1 MNLNKS
7 DLLALCDIAIKAAK
21 QAGMMI
27 QQYAGREFAI
37 KDKVAG
43 SSPASQIVT
52 EVDWKSQEMILEY
65 IQPTCEAYDL
75 GMLIEES
82 DDDLSR
88 IEKDYFWC
96 VDPLDGTLPFVEQR
110 EGYAV
115 SIALVSSEG
124 QSYLGVIYDPL
135 TQTLYHAIKGVGAF
149 RNEERWHWESNFDGS
164 YETIESGGAVM
175 NACWVLDRAPAGF
188 IKKPKSQEGGGCL
201 WDYSATACLY
211 EELGAV
217 VSDSVGNRLDL
228 NSPISL
234 FMNRKGVLYASHCE
248 ISERLQNSV

>member
-1 MNLNKS
+1 MNLNKT
-7 DLLALCDIAIKAAK
+7 DLLALCDIAIEAAK

-27 QQYAGREFAI
+27 QQYAGREYSI
-37 KDKVAG
+37 NDKFSG

-52 EVDWKSQEMILEY
+52 EIDWKSQDIILKH
-65 IQPTCEAYDL
+65 IQPTCESYEL
-75 GMLIEES
+75 GLLIEES

-88 IEKDYFWC
+88 LDKDYFWC

-115 SIALVSSEG
+115 SIALVSAKG

-149 RNEERWHWESNFDGS
+149 RNEELWHWEPSFDGS

-201 WDYSATACLY
+201 WDYAATACLY

-228 NSPISL
+228 NSRISL